1 MTTTNLSEKERK
13 IRKNLRIKE
22 TLERNGDTWFSPQ
35 MKLLGM
41 WFYFDEH
48 TTSWTNLVFTTYFKR
63 YSTLE
68 KAREAVD
75 KYVNYK
81 LAKPKVVY
89 HNVNYL
95 TH

>member
-22 TLERNGDTWFSPQ
+22 TLERDGNTWFSPQ

-63 YSTLE
+63 YSL
-68 KAREAVD
+68 
-75 KYVNYK
+75 
-81 LAKPKVVY
+81 
-89 HNVNYL
+89 NV
-95 TH
+95 THDENGLFSISKENNMNLVFNG

>member
-1 MTTTNLSEKERK
+1 MTNLAEKERK

-22 TLERNGDTWFSPQ
+22 TLERSGDVWFSPQ
-35 MKLLGM
+35 MKIFGI
-41 WFYFDEH
+41 WFNFDEY

-68 KAREAVD
+68 KAKEVID
-75 KYVNYK
+75 KYVNYR
-81 LAKPKVVY
+81 LAKTKVVY